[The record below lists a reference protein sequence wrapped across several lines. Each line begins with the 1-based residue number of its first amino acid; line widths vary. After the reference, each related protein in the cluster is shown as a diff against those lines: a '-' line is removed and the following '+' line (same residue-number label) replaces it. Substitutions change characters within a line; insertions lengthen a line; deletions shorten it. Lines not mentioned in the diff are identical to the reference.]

1 MGRYMDDDMSLTPQQ
16 EAMMADMFD
25 DAERAEETAGYILS
39 GESDLVD
46 PDILVEL
53 FLDSPLERT
62 NIAVMMAR
70 QLAKEL
76 ADSHK
81 SMYEQQQFIHQK
93 TGKPVV
99 IHIADDSDIPIKVS
113 PAFEESLDLYTTRYI
128 EFLTSVPQH
137 IATESLGHYFR
148 KINELD
154 YRSVALAFYGL
165 NPDVDVSRVDLSSIP
180 RQSFERV
187 IGELPDMGFKTSMLD
202 QLSQIDFN
210 APVARTT
217 LSGFAL

>member
-46 PDILVEL
+46 PEILVEL
-53 FLDSPLERT
+53 VLDSPLERT
-62 NIAVMMAR
+62 NMAVMMAR

-93 TGKPVV
+93 TGRPVV
-99 IHIADDSDIPIKVS
+99 IHIADDSQVAIKIS
-113 PAFEESLDLYTTRYI
+113 PALEESLDLYTTRYI
-128 EFLTSVPQH
+128 EFLTSVPAH
-137 IATESLGHYFR
+137 IATESIGHYFR
-148 KINELD
+148 KISEPD
-154 YRSVALAFYGL
+154 YRAVALAFYSL
-165 NPDVDVSRVDLSSIP
+165 NPDVNVDRLDLSSVP
-180 RQSFERV
+180 RQSFARV
-187 IGELPDMGFKTSMLD
+187 IADLPDMSFKTSMLE
-202 QLSQIDFN
+202 QLAHLDFN
-210 APVARTT
+210 APVSRIT
-217 LSGFAL
+217 LSGFSL